1 MNLATSSFPLNSIAV
16 GRSDRKGNFTLKGL
30 GPMTLSS
37 HSSLVPTL
45 NRDTLTS
52 PVYSSKKLLRSRLAA
67 TQSEH
72 QEYMPLLGDPSNTAR
87 IQSPDS
93 LLASASMN
101 FAYSSSSEGVLDI
114 DMIRRCEKWY
124 KGLTRFW
131 RDPLLLHLG
140 IMKRDPRSRTG
151 LSSDLR

>member
-1 MNLATSSFPLNSIAV
+1 M
-16 GRSDRKGNFTLKGL
+16 
-30 GPMTLSS
+30 
-37 HSSLVPTL
+37 
-45 NRDTLTS
+45 S

-140 IMKRDPRSRTG
+140 IMKTRPAVANRFVKRLALVNHRLDESMATLTLGFSVRG
-151 LSSDLR
+151 VGF